1 MGLREVVFPVDY
13 DRPYGFAS
21 ACFLLLVVFGE
32 IEGLG
37 FTAVGLLARR
47 PDLFFD
53 LQFAVAPAA
62 FLVAL
67 AASAVVWFKHRALR
81 DHVVRY
87 TADLSSAPEVAAFA
101 ERVAHRRP
109 QRES

>member
-1 MGLREVVFPVDY
+1 MGFREIVFPVDY
-13 DRPYGFAS
+13 DRPYGLAS
-21 ACFLLLVVFGE
+21 ASFLLLVVFGE

-53 LQFAVAPAA
+53 LQFAIAPAA

-67 AASAVVWFKHRALR
+67 ASAAVVWFRHRALR
-81 DHVVRY
+81 NHIVRY
-87 TADLSSAPEVAAFA
+87 TADLSSTPEVAAFA
-101 ERVAHRRP
+101 ERIAHRRP
-109 QRES
+109 H